1 MSLPTVFTR
10 LRVDARTRI
19 ALAAGI
25 VLIAWWVSEQ
35 VRHLNAFVHTNPARL
50 GFEMMGIG
58 IGLAI
63 LALGLAVA
71 LPGPVARRLGLG
83 PSRLPASAGI
93 ALVIGT
99 LGLSLAIDTAFS
111 LTRAI
116 EGSVATG
123 ISRGVHAARGH
134 GFLIALLGTA
144 LAPAVGEEL
153 LCRGLVQR
161 SLVRLLRPV
170 AGVAGAVLGV
180 VGASLFFGWLHGELV
195 HGAIATS
202 IGAYIGIAAYWSDST
217 RPAITAHAANNIVAL
232 LGSSGL
238 VSLSLPAI
246 PAMGLG
252 LGLAA
257 LGLVWAWQVRP
268 RGEATRRSL
277 QPERNTADA

>member
-1 MSLPTVFTR
+1 MSMSLPTLFAR
-10 LRVDARTRI
+10 LRLAARTRI

-25 VLIAWWVSEQ
+25 LLLAWWVSEQ
-35 VRHLNAFVHTNPARL
+35 VRHLTAFVHTNPARL

-63 LALGLAVA
+63 VALGVAVA
-71 LPGPVARRLGLG
+71 LPGQVARRLGLG

-99 LGLSLAIDTAFS
+99 LGLSLAVDTAFS
-111 LTRAI
+111 FTHAI

-123 ISRGVHAARGH
+123 ISRGVQAARGRD
-134 GFLIALLGTA
+134 FLIALLGTA
-144 LAPAVGEEL
+144 IAPAVGEEL
-153 LCRGLVQR
+153 LCRGLLQR

-170 AGVAGAVLGV
+170 AGV

-232 LGSSGL
+232 LGSAGL
-238 VSLSLPAI
+238 VSLSMPAVPAI
-246 PAMGLG
+246 CLG

-257 LGLVWAWQVRP
+257 LGLGWASHVRP
-268 RGEATRRSL
+268 RGETQGGVL
-277 QPERNTADA
+277 QPERSPADA

>member
-1 MSLPTVFTR
+1 MVFAR
-10 LRVDARTRI
+10 LRLAARTRI

-25 VLIAWWVSEQ
+25 LLLAWWVSEQ
-35 VRHLNAFVHTNPARL
+35 VRHLTAFVHTNPARL

-63 LALGLAVA
+63 VALGVAVA
-71 LPGPVARRLGLG
+71 LPGQVARRLGLG

-99 LGLSLAIDTAFS
+99 LGLSLAVDTAFS

-123 ISRGVHAARGH
+123 ISRGVQAARGQD
-134 GFLIALLGTA
+134 FLIALLGTA
-144 LAPAVGEEL
+144 IAPAVGEEL
-153 LCRGLVQR
+153 LCRGLLQR
-161 SLVRLLRPV
+161 SLVRMLRPV
-170 AGVAGAVLGV
+170 AGV

-202 IGAYIGIAAYWSDST
+202 IGAYIGVAAYWSDST

-232 LGSSGL
+232 LGSAGL
-238 VSLSLPAI
+238 VSLSMPAVAGI
-246 PAMGLG
+246 CLG

-257 LGLVWAWQVRP
+257 LGLIWAWHARP
-268 RGEATRRSL
+268 RGEIQGGVL
-277 QPERNTADA
+277 QPERSPADA